1 MTLCSVERSL
11 KSCSKGR
18 LTYDPHWKPT
28 RENLEELS
36 KPPSLSLKLSP
47 VSLSSTTRTSNKRDG
62 NVIFSG
68 ELAES
73 KDIEESNQTDGMSSS
88 SYRSDTESDSEKET
102 RASNVQVPMH
112 EELLEKE
119 LQASFDWTHVAVY
132 NYGMEKKRQAEEEI
146 ATRKKKMAENSKR
159 LSEEKNRYLQQK
171 EHERVDEMIKSVQ
184 ALQRDEER
192 KTEEAKQRQQELK
205 QSHEAS
211 AARVVRKVKEM
222 EDLRLRLL
230 KEEQQVKRELQQLE
244 ASFITVQET
253 AQNIQQIFKECKFQ
267 SYLSTSASDIL
278 SETKEVLKL
287 SLSNLNSAKENER
300 VTEGISEIM
309 QKCSILIPDLLQKA
323 KELVNEANT
332 KAAKDEADRQ
342 IKEEAKA
349 KEEEEKKQQAL
360 KISQEKQTVSSSTSK
375 PTSNSSDQSKTGISK
390 DLASCISATAWKEFS
405 RLASYRSA
413 IVKEAE
419 PLNTDKTLKQ
429 YKFDLHKAVTT
440 PINAISDQSPRH
452 LLDKIERLAQLLS
465 GQAVQMGGKQISII
479 KHPAAKVKSSF
490 PTLFILRSVFIFS
503 IALQGEF
510 VEQLRAPPDNLFYMY
525 SHFLMFDSTVI
536 LKGEISY

>member
-62 NVIFSG
+62 NVIFIG

-146 ATRKKKMAENSKR
+146 ATRKRKMAENSKR
-159 LSEEKNRYLQQK
+159 LWEEKNRYLQQK

-230 KEEQQVKRELQQLE
+230 KEEQQVKRGLQQLE
-244 ASFITVQET
+244 ASCITVKET
-253 AQNIQQIFKECKFQ
+253 AQNIEQIFKECKFQ

-360 KISQEKQTVSSSTSK
+360 KTSQEKQTVSSSTSK

-452 LLDKIERLAQLLS
+452 LRDKIERLAQLLS

>member
-171 EHERVDEMIKSVQ
+171 EHERVDEMIKSVK

-360 KISQEKQTVSSSTSK
+360 KTSQEKQTVSSSTSK

-452 LLDKIERLAQLLS
+452 LRDKIERLAQLLS

-525 SHFLMFDSTVI
+525 SHFLMFDSKVI

>member
-62 NVIFSG
+62 NVIFIG

-159 LSEEKNRYLQQK
+159 MWGEKNRMASSTTLPAISGATTLIY
-171 EHERVDEMIKSVQ
+171 EMIKSVQ

-230 KEEQQVKRELQQLE
+230 KEEQQVKRGLQQLE
-244 ASFITVQET
+244 ASCITVKET
-253 AQNIQQIFKECKFQ
+253 AQNIEQIFKECKFQ

-300 VTEGISEIM
+300 VTEGIGEIM
-309 QKCSILIPDLLQKA
+309 QKCLILIPDLLQKA

-360 KISQEKQTVSSSTSK
+360 KTSQEKQTVSSSTSK

-510 VEQLRAPPDNLFYMY
+510 V
-525 SHFLMFDSTVI
+525 
-536 LKGEISY
+536 